1 MSRSGHQRIGPGGH
15 ERSVFVDSGAW
26 IAYFSVRDAHHA
38 EADGRLRAAVGTR
51 RILVTTN
58 LILAEVHRWFLFQ
71 AGIAP
76 AAAALGRIDATPLVK
91 VVYANAEHHRAARAW
106 LEQFADQRI
115 TYTDAVSFGVMT
127 ALRCRLVFT
136 FDHDFLVAGFTP
148 WQPEQ

>member
-1 MSRSGHQRIGPGGH
+1 MR
-15 ERSVFVDSGAW
+15 
-26 IAYFSVRDAHHA
+26 HHA
-38 EADGRLRAAVGTR
+38 EADAPVARGGAAREGYWSPPTS
-51 RILVTTN
+51 
-58 LILAEVHRWFLFQ
+58 ILAEVHRWFLFQ

-106 LEQFADQRI
+106 LEKFADQRI
-115 TYTDAVSFGVMT
+115 TYTDAVSFAVMT

-148 WQPEQ
+148 WQPKQ